1 MAVKRT
7 PTPFDSKVAA
17 IRRIRVG
24 GEGVGAVAESLGV
37 DRRQIYRWEK
47 EEGVLEAATRGKAQ
61 PPAPLPQQLQAPP
74 ASAPKPQTPG
84 PPAPAAAAGPAL
96 LSEMELKRVVDGVRD
111 GLRPDR
117 ALRLVGRKPSAWKLW
132 LEHAEKG
139 DPEARR
145 VVEMITR
152 SSAELERQLVLDI
165 RKGGMGWQGAAWLL
179 ERIEPGTYTA
189 EAAAEQGLGEQFSVD
204 ELVVIIKEAGLLG

>member
-1 MAVKRT
+1 MAVKRS

-47 EEGVLEAATRGKAQ
+47 EEGVLEAATRGRAQ
-61 PPAPLPQQLQAPP
+61 PPAPSTP
-74 ASAPKPQTPG
+74 APKAPMPQAHPG
-84 PPAPAAAAGPAL
+84 PGPGLPVAAAGPAL
-96 LSEMELKRVVDGVRD
+96 LSEMELKKVVDGVRD

-139 DPEARR
+139 DAEARR

-179 ERIEPGTYTA
+179 ERLEPGTYTA

-204 ELVVIIKEAGLLG
+204 ELVTIIREAGLLA

>member
-1 MAVKRT
+1 MKR
-7 PTPFDSKVAA
+7 PPIPFDSKVAA

-24 GEGVGAVAESLGV
+24 GESAAAVAESLGV

-47 EEGVLEAATRGKAQ
+47 EEGVLDAATGGRAQ
-61 PPAPLPQQLQAPP
+61 PPAPAPKSP
-74 ASAPKPQTPG
+74 PVSTPAPKPPAPG
-84 PPAPAAAAGPAL
+84 PSAVGTAAGPAL
-96 LSEMELKRVVDGVRD
+96 LSDMELKRVVDGVRD

-117 ALRLVGRKPSAWKLW
+117 ALRLVGRKPSAWKIW

-139 DPEARR
+139 DLEARR

-152 SSAELERQLVLDI
+152 SSADLERQLVLDI

-179 ERIEPGTYTA
+179 ERLEPGTYTA

-204 ELVVIIKEAGLLG
+204 ELVTIIREAGLVV

>member
-1 MAVKRT
+1 MAVKRS

-47 EEGVLEAATRGKAQ
+47 EEGVLEAATRGRAQ
-61 PPAPLPQQLQAPP
+61 PPAPSTP
-74 ASAPKPQTPG
+74 APKAPMPQAHPG
-84 PPAPAAAAGPAL
+84 PGPGLPVAAAGPAL
-96 LSEMELKRVVDGVRD
+96 LSEVELKKVVDGVRD

-139 DPEARR
+139 DAEARR

-179 ERIEPGTYTA
+179 ERLEPGTYTA

-204 ELVVIIKEAGLLG
+204 ELVTIIREAGLLA

>member
-1 MAVKRT
+1 M
-7 PTPFDSKVAA
+7 
-17 IRRIRVG
+17 
-24 GEGVGAVAESLGV
+24 
-37 DRRQIYRWEK
+37 
-47 EEGVLEAATRGKAQ
+47 
-61 PPAPLPQQLQAPP
+61 
-74 ASAPKPQTPG
+74 
-84 PPAPAAAAGPAL
+84 
-96 LSEMELKRVVDGVRD
+96 VDGVRD

-139 DPEARR
+139 DVEARR

-152 SSAELERQLVLDI
+152 SSADLERQLVLDI

-179 ERIEPGTYTA
+179 ERLEPGTYTA

-204 ELVVIIKEAGLLG
+204 ELLTIIREAGLLG

>member
-1 MAVKRT
+1 MKRS
-7 PTPFDSKVAA
+7 PTSFDAKVAA

-24 GEGVGAVAESLGV
+24 GESAAAVAESLGV

-47 EEGVLEAATRGKAQ
+47 EEGVLEAATHGKAP
-61 PPAPLPQQLQAPP
+61 PPAPPTPAPKSP
-74 ASAPKPQTPG
+74 LASTPAPKPPAPG
-84 PPAPAAAAGPAL
+84 PPLGPAL
-96 LSEMELKRVVDGVRD
+96 LSDMELKKVVDGVRD

-139 DPEARR
+139 DIEARR

-152 SSAELERQLVLDI
+152 SSADLERQLVLDI

-179 ERIEPGTYTA
+179 ERLEPGTYTA
-189 EAAAEQGLGEQFSVD
+189 EAAAEQGLGEQFTAD
-204 ELVVIIKEAGLLG
+204 ELLTIIREAGLI

>member
-1 MAVKRT
+1 MAVKRS
-7 PTPFDSKVAA
+7 PTPLDSKVAA

-47 EEGVLEAATRGKAQ
+47 EEGVLEAATGGKAQ
-61 PPAPLPQQLQAPP
+61 PPPPPQALKAQPG
-74 ASAPKPQTPG
+74 SAPKPQAPGTP
-84 PPAPAAAAGPAL
+84 AVAAATGPAL